1 MLYVEPSAGVAPLV
15 QVIDRARHTVDLNV
29 YYLSSRPILDA
40 LREAHARGVVVRVI
54 LDGRPWHIAP
64 QKVQQEARAVVETG
78 AKLHWAPG
86 RFEAGPGR
94 FVYDHAKYVVTGRT
108 AEIGTANFD
117 YSAFHFN
124 REYLDIT
131 HNSNIVRA
139 TRDVFMADWTNQ
151 RAGNWAHRILVLSPG
166 STHKIVSVIDQ
177 PGNVEIETEEIGDD
191 RAVLDAL
198 ARKGKQAWVILP
210 ASISAD
216 DKRNAS
222 WLAAHGVHVRLMP
235 VRPTYLH
242 AKLICT
248 ADKAFIGSENFS
260 YSSLG
265 VSGNREVG
273 VMLHK
278 ASEIHRLQAQF
289 RHDWSRS
296 RRLA

>member
-1 MLYVEPSAGVAPLV
+1 MLYIEPTAGVAPIV
-15 QVIDRARHTVDLNV
+15 QVIDQARHTVDLNV

-40 LREAHARGVVVRVI
+40 LREARARGVVVRVI
-54 LDGRPWHIAP
+54 LDGRPWHISP

-139 TRDVFMADWTNQ
+139 ARDVFMVDWTIQ
-151 RAGNWAHRILVLSPG
+151 RAGNWPHRILVLSPG
-166 STHKIVSVIDQ
+166 STHQIVSAIDQ
-177 PGNVEIETEEIGDD
+177 PGNVEIETEEMGDD
-191 RAVLDAL
+191 RTVLDAL

-210 ASISAD
+210 ARISAT

-248 ADKAFIGSENFS
+248 ANEAFIGSENFS

-265 VSGNREVG
+265 VGGNREVG
-273 VMLHK
+273 VMLRK
-278 ASEIHRLQAQF
+278 ASAIHRLQAQF
-289 RHDWSRS
+289 RHDWGRS
-296 RRLA
+296 RPLA

>member
-1 MLYVEPSAGVAPLV
+1 MLYIEPSAGVAPII

-40 LREAHARGVVVRVI
+40 LRAAHARGVMVRVI
-54 LDGRPWHIAP
+54 LDGRPWHISP

-94 FVYDHAKYVVTGRT
+94 FVYDHAKYVVTGHT

-117 YSAFHFN
+117 YSAFHLN

-131 HNSNIVRA
+131 HNSSIVRA
-139 TRDVFMADWTNQ
+139 AQDVFMADWTNQ
-151 RAGNWAHRILVLSPG
+151 RAGNWPHRILILSPG
-166 STHKIVSVIDQ
+166 STHQIVSAIDQ
-177 PGNVEIETEEIGDD
+177 PGNVEIETEEMGDD

-198 ARKGKQAWVILP
+198 ARKGTRAWVILP
-210 ASISAD
+210 ASISAAD
-216 DKRNAS
+216 NCNAS

-242 AKLICT
+242 AKLIYT
-248 ADKAFIGSENFS
+248 ADEAFIGSENFS
-260 YSSLG
+260 FSSLEE
-265 VSGNREVG
+265 NREAG
-273 VMLHK
+273 VILHN
-278 ASEIHRLQAQF
+278 ATAIHKLQAQF

-296 RRLA
+296 RPLA